1 MAVDERD
8 RHSSRER
15 ALGLLYEAHAKH
27 LSIDEVVDA
36 LPLAPDPF
44 CLDLLGAVTRNRA
57 AAEALVAD
65 AAVGWSFDRRAV
77 IDRLI
82 CTLAACELLDRAEPP
97 VAVVLDE
104 AIELA
109 KTYSTDDSGRFVN
122 GLLVTVAKKA
132 RPAA

>member
-1 MAVDERD
+1 MLDESRD

-27 LSIDEVVDA
+27 LAIGEVVAA
-36 LPLAPDPF
+36 LPVAPDPF
-44 CLDLLGAVTRNRA
+44 CAELVAKVETNRT
-57 AAEALVAD
+57 AAEALVAG
-65 AAVGWSFDRRAV
+65 AAVGWSFDRMAV

-82 CTLAACELLDRAEPP
+82 CTLATCELLDGPEPP

-122 GLLVTVAKKA
+122 GLLVTVAKLA
-132 RPAA
+132 RPR